1 MMNHLLHLMLLRGFD
16 KVTQCLFF
24 LFAIAMEYLSRN
36 LNALKENNEFKYHP
50 ICAKLGITHLSFAD
64 DLLLFARGDLP
75 SVTLIQQCFSE
86 FSTTSSLQENMDKS
100 SVYFGGMAQK
110 EREQILHKLGFGQG
124 ELPFKYLG
132 IPLSTKKLSLMQ
144 WQPLIDKMVPR
155 ISNWTSKKLSYARRI
170 QLVKTVMFGIQA
182 YWAQFF
188 LIPAKIMKAIEEYYR
203 SYIWS
208 GTNFIT
214 KRALVAWDKMCT
226 QKCRGGRGLSIS
238 LTCICGTELQWLK
251 TIGTLHISKIQCGL
265 NGFTCFI

>member
-1 MMNHLLHLMLLRGFD
+1 
-16 KVTQCLFF
+16 
-24 LFAIAMEYLSRN
+24 MEYLSRN

-208 GTNFIT
+208 VAKNYWDLTHKQDTMWIKWVHVFYIKGQQIDQMAIPKQSSWMLRKIFEARETVQLNQIT
-214 KRALVAWDKMCT
+214 VKAWSSMV
-226 QKCRGGRGLSIS
+226 R
-238 LTCICGTELQWLK
+238 
-251 TIGTLHISKIQCGL
+251 
-265 NGFTCFI
+265 